1 MISFGLTVSVIGMG
15 TVLLALLVLMGVIRV
30 LGHFTALAGEAPP
43 LEKRKRR
50 KSPVTSVVASREP
63 AGDKVE
69 MDEETAVVI
78 AAALTAYLRE
88 S

>member
-1 MISFGLTVSVIGMG
+1 LISFGLTVSVIGMG

-30 LGHFTALAGEAPP
+30 LGHFTSLAGEAPP

-50 KSPVTSVVASREP
+50 KSPMKSVIASREP
-63 AGDKVE
+63 AGDKME